1 MLTADLSPVVSED
14 PQAPPQPVVRK
25 HLFQKAAVDESDDL
39 LEFGFRDLGVKRKP
53 TEGLLIAMPAVSDS
67 ITWLKARRD

>member
-1 MLTADLSPVVSED
+1 M
-14 PQAPPQPVVRK
+14 VRK